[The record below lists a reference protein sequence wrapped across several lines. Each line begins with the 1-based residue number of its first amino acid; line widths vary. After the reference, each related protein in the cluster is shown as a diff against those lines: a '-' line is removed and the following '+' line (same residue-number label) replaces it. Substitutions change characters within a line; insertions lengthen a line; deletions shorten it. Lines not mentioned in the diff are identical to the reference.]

1 MMFLYEVDGGYFVS
15 QMDQEERSG
24 PVEEEGSAE
33 AACWAPLFGQ
43 RPEGGERSPRCFIL
57 SAHFHTDWL
66 LCCLSSFC
74 MTCYLTLL
82 PPSCLLSCPSLSH
95 LWSLVFL
102 FFWSFF
108 STSLLHSLL
117 THSQHVECLFPE
129 LQLLLFLDYYWLS
142 QSFKPCLKSVTV
154 DVVCVGSCEALS
166 RNTDLFTCVVFTSL
180 CFLHLSAAEFALIIH
195 VTF

>member
-1 MMFLYEVDGGYFVS
+1 MLSTFIWTTTRGRWEVTALFHSLSSFPHRLTALLSRFILHDLLLNF
-15 QMDQEERSG
+15 
-24 PVEEEGSAE
+24 
-33 AACWAPLFGQ
+33 APT
-43 RPEGGERSPRCFIL
+43 IL
-57 SAHFHTDWL
+57 SAL
-66 LCCLSSFC
+66 LPLPLTPLVTCLSF
-74 MTCYLTLL
+74 
-82 PPSCLLSCPSLSH
+82 
-95 LWSLVFL
+95 